1 MAQAIFHTSYETHCN
16 AAISGDTD
24 DLSIRCLTAILTSLL
39 DDPGA
44 LCLPAWSYRTWCL
57 ALQYRDLNTRAQA
70 PMQRLGRK
78 RDRALSHPAVRAA
91 G

>member
-1 MAQAIFHTSYETHCN
+1 MTQAILDHMPTAVHRDAVLILAGEP
-16 AAISGDTD
+16 AIHS
-24 DLSIRCLTAILTSLL
+24 LTAILTSLL

-44 LCLPAWSYRTWCL
+44 LCLPDWSYRTWCL
-57 ALQYRDLNTRAQA
+57 ALQYRELNTRAQA